1 MSELEP
7 SVSGATHLA
16 HAAREFSNEEL
27 RSRYGDLRLDRAIRS
42 HVREV
47 LRMSSG
53 PKQAAELLDV
63 GRTTLYRW
71 IKEWKLEGTR

>member
-1 MSELEP
+1 MSESRL
-7 SVSGATHLA
+7 HLPHGP

-27 RSRYGDLRLDRAIRS
+27 ISQYGDLTLTRVIRS
-42 HVREV
+42 HVRTV
-47 LRMSSG
+47 LKLSSG

-71 IKEWKLEGTR
+71 MKEWKIEGTTR